1 MMTKS
6 TLAVGGFDAH
16 SKTTRKAAFLARMDK
31 LMPWAAL
38 VDLIEPHY
46 LKAGNSRSPRSLQTM
61 LRMYCVANWFN
72 LADEA
77 CEDALY
83 DIAAFRDFCHVDLG
97 RKGVPDATTLLNFR
111 HLL

>member
-1 MMTKS
+1 MTKS

-16 SKTTRKAAFLARMDK
+16 SKTIRKAAFLARMDK

-38 VDLIEPHY
+38 VDLIEPQY
-46 LKAGNSRSPRSLQTM
+46 PKAGNGRPPPTTTM
-61 LRMYCVANWFN
+61 LQMYCVANWVN

-83 DIAAFRDFCHVDLG
+83 DIAAFKDFCHVDLG
-97 RKGVPDATTLLNFR
+97 REGVPDATTLLNFR

>member
-16 SKTTRKAAFLARMDK
+16 SKTLRKAAFVVPMDK

-38 VDLIEPHY
+38 VDLIEPQHP
-46 LKAGNSRSPRSLQTM
+46 KAGNGRPPLATTM
-61 LRMYCVANWFN
+61 LRMYCVANWLN

-77 CEDALY
+77 CEDALC

-97 RKGVPDATTLLNFR
+97 REGVPDATTLLNFR

>member
-1 MMTKS
+1 MMTQS
-6 TLAVGGFDAH
+6 TLAVRGFDAH
-16 SKTTRKAAFLARMDK
+16 SKTTRKAAFQARMDK

-46 LKAGNSRSPRSLQTM
+46 PKACNGRPPCSLQTM

-83 DIAAFRDFCHVDLG
+83 DSGAFRDFCQVALG
-97 RKGVPDATTLLNFR
+97 REGVPDATTLLNFR